1 MMLGHIEL
9 CEAVIVTADKRTLQA
24 PLYRVDG
31 GVWRRVSNGHPPSRI
46 IKTEPMSEWRQAEF
60 MGQARKMARVG

>member
-1 MMLGHIEL
+1 MRGDIEL
-9 CEAVIVTADKRTLQA
+9 REAVIVTADGWALQA

-31 GVWRRVSNGHPPSRI
+31 GAWRRVSNGHPPSRI